1 MSYLGILHVVEL
13 RSPAFGS
20 WKYII
25 DFFIKSGVELF
36 KEMELKGV
44 DSVYLALDG
53 SKWWACVD
61 MVLTFL
67 WLIPLCFCM
76 INQ

>member
-1 MSYLGILHVVEL
+1 LKIQ
-13 RSPAFGS
+13 
-20 WKYII
+20 I

-36 KEMELKGV
+36 KEIELNGV

-61 MVLTFL
+61 MVFDLPVTHSLVYDKPINTSIKTYFD
-67 WLIPLCFCM
+67 IKPTATCFGL
-76 INQ
+76 

>member
-1 MSYLGILHVVEL
+1 MSYLGILHVMEL

-20 WKYII
+20 WKNII
-25 DFFIKSGVELF
+25 DFSIKLGIELF
-36 KEMELKGV
+36 RETELKVV

-61 MVLTFL
+61 MVLIFP
-67 WLIPLCFCM
+67 WLIPLCLYM
-76 INQ
+76 INK